1 MPLNPYRRIQT
12 QTPNAKDDY
21 CNACFKQC
29 LRIWMD
35 EGNQAQIGNGG
46 KYISAIV
53 AVITRVTF
61 QNNGS
66 REWLIL
72 FIISSAFATCYQ
84 LYWDIIVD
92 WGLLQPKSVNPWL
105 RDKLI
110 LRQKY
115 IYFVSMVYILYVYLD
130 IKQ

>member
-1 MPLNPYRRIQT
+1 
-12 QTPNAKDDY
+12 
-21 CNACFKQC
+21 
-29 LRIWMD
+29 MD